1 MEHSLFSFF
10 AAFLPPLRM
19 LTKHR
24 EMNRHMQQLRR
35 HVNAL
40 VKISVASAM
49 SESVQR
55 QRQRQLVSR
64 AAHPVRFLRARL
76 LWAQL
81 LRASLPLLSRLLLN
95 LWLL

>member
-10 AAFLPPLRM
+10 AAFLPRLRM
-19 LTKHR
+19 LIKHQ

-35 HVNAL
+35 RVNAL

-76 LWAQL
+76 RWAQL
-81 LRASLPLLSRLLLN
+81 LRAPLPLLSRLLLN
-95 LWLL
+95 L

>member
-19 LTKHR
+19 LTKYR
-24 EMNRHMQQLRR
+24 EMNRHIQQLRR
-35 HVNAL
+35 RVNAL
-40 VKISVASAM
+40 VKISAASAM
-49 SESVQR
+49 SESAQR

-76 LWAQL
+76 RWAQL
-81 LRASLPLLSRLLLN
+81 LRVPLPLLSRLLLE
-95 LWLL
+95 

>member
-1 MEHSLFSFF
+1 MEHWLFSFF
-10 AAFLPPLRM
+10 AASLPPLRM
-19 LTKHR
+19 LTKQR

-35 HVNAL
+35 RVNAL
-40 VKISVASAM
+40 VKISAASAM

-76 LWAQL
+76 HWAQL
-81 LRASLPLLSRLLLN
+81 LRVPLPLLSRLLLN
-95 LWLL
+95 L

>member
-10 AAFLPPLRM
+10 AAFLPLPRM
-19 LTKHR
+19 LAKHR
-24 EMNRHMQQLRR
+24 ETNSSLQQLRR
-35 HVNAL
+35 RVNAL

-76 LWAQL
+76 RSAQL
-81 LRASLPLLSRLLLN
+81 LRAPLPLLSRLLLN
-95 LWLL
+95 L

>member
-10 AAFLPPLRM
+10 AAFLPRLRM
-19 LTKHR
+19 LTKHQ

-35 HVNAL
+35 RVNAL
-40 VKISVASAM
+40 VKISAASAM
-49 SESVQR
+49 SESVRR

-76 LWAQL
+76 RWAQL
-81 LRASLPLLSRLLLN
+81 LRAPLPLLSRLLLN
-95 LWLL
+95 L

>member
-1 MEHSLFSFF
+1 MEHWLFSFF
-10 AAFLPPLRM
+10 AASLPLPRM
-19 LTKHR
+19 LAKHR
-24 EMNRHMQQLRR
+24 ETNSSLQQLRQR
-35 HVNAL
+35 ANAL

-76 LWAQL
+76 LWTQL
-81 LRASLPLLSRLLLN
+81 LRVPLPQLSRLLLN
-95 LWLL
+95 L